1 MIKILTLNP
10 ISEKIFPVLGENYTV
25 SEKAISPDAILVR
38 SYNMHGYTISEN
50 LIAVARAGAGVNNIP
65 IEEYTDKGIVVFN
78 TPGANANGVKELV
91 ICGMLMAT
99 RNVPE
104 ALFWTKSLSG
114 KGDLVPELVEKGK
127 KPFVGTELY
136 GKTLGIVGLGAIGA
150 KVANSC
156 SDLGMNIMGY
166 DPFLTDAAKN
176 MLTCSVNFVTDL
188 NALYRNSDIITFH
201 VPLLDTT
208 RGMISKESISFM
220 KDGVILINMSR
231 AELVSIQ
238 DLSAALEN
246 GKVRKYVVDFPTDSS
261 IDKKGIIAIPHLGAS
276 TEESEDNC
284 AVMAAQQLKDYI
296 EDGNIKNSVN
306 FPNLSIQRSTETR
319 ICIAYNSSSNA
330 LARIKALVKDK
341 PLFFSEKK
349 SIGYAVVD
357 LDTCADI
364 SLDELTETEDILL
377 IRII

>member
-1 MIKILTLNP
+1 MINILTLNP
-10 ISEKIFPVLGENYTV
+10 ISEKIFPVLGEGYSV
-25 SEKAISPDAILVR
+25 SANTSSPDAILVR
-38 SYNMHGYTISEN
+38 SFNMHGYNTSDN

-65 IEEYTDKGIVVFN
+65 IEEYSDKGIVVFN

-91 ICGMLMAT
+91 ICGMLMAS

-114 KGDLVPELVEKGK
+114 KGDQVPELVEKGK

-156 SDLGMNIMGY
+156 SDLGMNIIGY
-166 DPFLTDAAKN
+166 DPFLTDEAKN
-176 MLTCSVNFVTDL
+176 MLTCNVNFVTDL

-201 VPLLDTT
+201 VPLLDST

-220 KDGVILINMSR
+220 KDGVILINMAR
-231 AELVSIQ
+231 GELARIQ
-238 DLSAALEN
+238 DLSDAIET

-261 IDKKGIIAIPHLGAS
+261 VDKNGIIAIPHLGAS

-284 AVMAAQQLKDYI
+284 AVMAAQQLKDYL
-296 EDGNIKNSVN
+296 ENGNIKNSVN
-306 FPNLSIQRSTETR
+306 FPNLNIQRSSETR

-330 LARIKALVKDK
+330 LARIKAVAQDK

-349 SIGYAVVD
+349 SIGYVIID

-364 SLDELTETEDILL
+364 DLDELTDTEDILL